1 MKKRFITIM
10 VGLLVL
16 IIIPMAG
23 CSQSSAGAQQKNQTL
38 QTSNLVNGTITV
50 NSGSYYDVSF
60 TVTSAMTNP
69 TVIGSFQA
77 SGGSGNDI
85 IALVLD
91 SISFTNW
98 SNGHQV
104 SPLYNSGQLTTAN
117 INASITGTGTYYL
130 VFSNQFSTFTSK
142 QVSTSV
148 NLQWYQ

>member
-1 MKKRFITIM
+1 M

-23 CSQSSAGAQQKNQTL
+23 CSQSGSGAQQQQQTL

-50 NSGSYYDVSF
+50 NAGSYYDVSF
-60 TVTSAMTNP
+60 TVTSGMTNP
-69 TVIGSFQA
+69 TVTGSFTA
-77 SGGSGNDI
+77 SGGSGNDV

-91 SISFTNW
+91 SLSFTNW

-104 SPLYNSGQLTTAN
+104 SALYSSGQLTTAN
-117 INASITGTGTYYL
+117 INASITTPGTYYL
-130 VFSNQFSTFTSK
+130 VFSNEFSTFSSK